1 MNHPKRLLALGDSY
15 TIGEAV
21 AEHERWPAQFV
32 SMLRLIGVEFAAP
45 EIIATTGWTTG
56 ELIEAIEKNH
66 PQGPY
71 DMVSLLIGVNNQ
83 YRGYSL
89 EDYKIE
95 FEVLL
100 KKAIAFADRDFN
112 KVIVVSIP
120 DWGVTPFA
128 SDRDGNKIAK
138 EIDAFNTENKAIASL
153 YGVDYIDITDHS
165 RKAGFNQELT
175 ASDTL
180 HPSGVMYQYWAELIS
195 RWYRLKHTKTAD

>member
-1 MNHPKRLLALGDSY
+1 MKHLIRLLALGDSY

-32 SMLRLIGVEFAAP
+32 SMLRTSGIEFAEP

-56 ELIEAIEKNH
+56 ELLDAIDKAKTN
-66 PQGPY
+66 GPY

-89 EDYKIE
+89 DEYKLE
-95 FEVLL
+95 FEILL
-100 KKAIAFADRDFN
+100 KKAIAFAAGDCN

-128 SDRDGNKIAK
+128 SDRDGSKIAT
-138 EIDAFNTENKAIASL
+138 EIDAFNTENKALASL

-165 RKAGFNQELT
+165 RKAQFQPELT
-175 ASDTL
+175 ASDNL
-180 HPSGVMYQYWAELIS
+180 HPSGLMYRYWAELIS
-195 RWYRLKHTKTAD
+195 RWYLLKHTKTAD